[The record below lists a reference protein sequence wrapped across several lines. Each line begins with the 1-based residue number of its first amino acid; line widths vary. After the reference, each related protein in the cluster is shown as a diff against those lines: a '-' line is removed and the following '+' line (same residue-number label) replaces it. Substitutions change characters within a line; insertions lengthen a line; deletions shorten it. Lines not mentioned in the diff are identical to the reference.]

1 MSSGPNLAALRSE
14 LRTVLA
20 GADRMQDHLRAFVR
34 WVGGDSLEVER
45 LLAEAVASLA
55 SGARSSSDVGTLGY
69 VAALG
74 GLDDAARGAMAKGLA
89 WLRGRAWFRPQ
100 QAPTLEADG
109 VSALGVALAASA
121 LGRAGSEA
129 WLGRLITR
137 SVALPGL
144 PPCERSLFAAA
155 AEVLGVPGRPA
166 LDAMAPV
173 ARVALAIRGIGPGPS
188 EAERA
193 AAWSQAHRFS
203 GDDLVEATLTLA
215 ALDALA
221 EVSLPAR
228 LGVAEPADV
237 VRLLEGVHR
246 SMRRWAWD
254 QAPLTQHSRT
264 ARWDISNEYHVQ
276 DLLWALLAPVFPDLT
291 DEENLPSVGQK
302 NPRADLTIASLGT
315 IVEVKFLRPKAT
327 FQSIVS
333 EVAEDASLYRTDP
346 RWTSLVAFVWDDSA
360 RTEEHATLVRGLCA
374 LPMVVGAVVVPR
386 PRKMTPAPSA
396 DPAPGSRTRRGP
408 PGPGVPRGEGTCSI
422 PGDQARPRRGRKAE
436 SRVEVQGE
444 APVGALGFPTRPSS
458 SSEPPRSP
466 PGSGGSRPS
475 RNRP

>member
-1 MSSGPNLAALRSE
+1 M
-14 LRTVLA
+14 
-20 GADRMQDHLRAFVR
+20 
-34 WVGGDSLEVER
+34 
-45 LLAEAVASLA
+45 LLAEAVVSLT
-55 SGARSSSDVGTLGY
+55 SGGRSSLDVATLGY

-74 GLDDAARGAMAKGLA
+74 GLDDAARGAMVEGLA
-89 WLRGRAWFRPQ
+89 WLRDRVWFRPQ

-129 WLGRLITR
+129 WLSRLVTR

-155 AEVLGVPGRPA
+155 AEVLAVPGRPA

-173 ARVALAIRGIGPGPS
+173 ARVALAVRGIGPGTS

-203 GDDLVEATLTLA
+203 GDDFVEATLTLA

-221 EVSLPAR
+221 EVSLPAK

-315 IVEVKFLRPKAT
+315 IIEVKFLRPRAS
-327 FQSIVS
+327 FQSIIG

-346 RWTSLVAFVWDDSA
+346 RWTSLVPFVWDDSA
-360 RTEEHATLVRGLCA
+360 RTEEHAMLVKGLCT

-386 PRKMTPAPSA
+386 PRKMTLVPPPDA
-396 DPAPGSRTRRGP
+396 APG
-408 PGPGVPRGEGTCSI
+408 
-422 PGDQARPRRGRKAE
+422 A
-436 SRVEVQGE
+436 
-444 APVGALGFPTRPSS
+444 
-458 SSEPPRSP
+458 
-466 PGSGGSRPS
+466 
-475 RNRP
+475 